1 MKVIF
6 FILNIVKGVEIIK
19 WKELLF
25 FFFLEFKRFLVKEFS
40 LFILQFLGNRV
51 DYGEVLY
58 IIFYLNIFKFI
69 FGGMFKIIENL
80 LVCLGINDLVFV
92 DIVER
97 KNKSQLYFV
106 DFIGIVVD
114 G

>member
-1 MKVIF
+1 M
-6 FILNIVKGVEIIK
+6 
-19 WKELLF
+19 
-25 FFFLEFKRFLVKEFS
+25 
-40 LFILQFLGNRV
+40 GNRV

-58 IIFYLNIFKFI
+58 VIFYLKIFKCI

-97 KNKSQLYFV
+97 KNKS
-106 DFIGIVVD
+106 
-114 G
+114 